1 VRNTIILVLL
11 GAALSTACNPKA
23 ENNATQ
29 VEAPLS
35 AEQIPNL
42 IIDATAE
49 IEKNNLGRAI
59 DITYRVTKFDS
70 SNIDA
75 YIVRSQ
81 AMAIVGN
88 KTEAL
93 NALEAAFAHGLKD
106 LTKIEKQP
114 RLNQL
119 REMPEYQFLISK
131 YGLHTAAAVSQT
143 EIKAGNVSIKEEGG
157 NQVIKA
163 GDISITV
170 PKD

>member
-1 VRNTIILVLL
+1 VRNTIIWVLL

-49 IEKNNLGRAI
+49 IQKNNLGRAI

-93 NALEAAFAHGLKD
+93 DALEAAFAHGLKD

-131 YGLHTAAAVSQT
+131 YGLHPAVAVSQT
-143 EIKAGNVSIKEEGG
+143 EIRAGNVSIKEEGG